1 MAASEDSIRPP
12 RSTAAPMARSRRPAV
27 SVPDHSN
34 LAAGQHPKIAAPDV
48 ISTKESTVVAQMR
61 GQPVV
66 YDLGLA
72 TSTFIA
78 WPRPRWR
85 PVHMRRGIETTSQAA
100 PAYSR
105 GPGAGVGKRARPR

>member
-1 MAASEDSIRPP
+1 MFGGIQSERLSCLAESSP
-12 RSTAAPMARSRRPAV
+12 SGCHVWNNS
-27 SVPDHSN
+27 SSN
-34 LAAGQHPKIAAPDV
+34 LASGQHRKIAAPDV
-48 ISTKESTVVAQMR
+48 ISTKESTVVAKMR